1 MNINQLKYI
10 VTIAEELNITKASKK
25 LFVSQSSLS
34 QCIKT
39 IEKEIGAKIFETNI
53 TPLKLTYAGE
63 IYINWAKE
71 VLTSQDEMMG
81 KVKEISTQNNVRIIV
96 GVATHRSIYLL
107 PQVIKEFRNLYPLS
121 FVVIKEYPTP
131 ILHKMLENQELDLL
145 LDESNIDSVLYNSEL
160 LMREEIYLDIP
171 KNCSLENEELDL
183 ADLKDFSFIT
193 LSKEQMLGRL
203 AIDLCK
209 KSKFEPNILA
219 ECRNVETAHSLVE
232 QGLGVTFIPQLFVKY
247 NNNVNYKKIKNYR
260 PTRDICAIYSK
271 KCGKYLEDFV
281 SIIKNVLNN

>member
-71 VLTSQDEMMG
+71 VLTSQDEMME

-131 ILHKMLENQELDLL
+131 ILHKMFENQELDLL

-193 LSKEQMLGRL
+193 
-203 AIDLCK
+203 
-209 KSKFEPNILA
+209 
-219 ECRNVETAHSLVE
+219 LVE

-281 SIIKNVLNN
+281 SIIKNVLKN

>member
-71 VLTSQDEMMG
+71 VLTSQDEMME

-121 FVVIKEYPTP
+121 FVVIK
-131 ILHKMLENQELDLL
+131 
-145 LDESNIDSVLYNSEL
+145 
-160 LMREEIYLDIP
+160 
-171 KNCSLENEELDL
+171 
-183 ADLKDFSFIT
+183 
-193 LSKEQMLGRL
+193 
-203 AIDLCK
+203 
-209 KSKFEPNILA
+209 
-219 ECRNVETAHSLVE
+219 
-232 QGLGVTFIPQLFVKY
+232 
-247 NNNVNYKKIKNYR
+247 
-260 PTRDICAIYSK
+260 
-271 KCGKYLEDFV
+271 
-281 SIIKNVLNN
+281 